1 MEDTSICLSQIEA
14 ENPKPGKQNN
24 KVLEQEILVLDGE
37 YTSPLLSVYA
47 YSSIQKTLKLASAE
61 GESSITEPT
70 SGNSVEGNVEG
81 LENSSK
87 TLWQLEVW
95 IPARKQGPTG
105 KHRLISRMT
114 GSFLRTLSFTISGA
128 PFCDNED
135 EKRFYSFSET
145 LEVKDTKERK
155 IFKFYAPKRHEF
167 RINLEFWC
175 MSMIFPMTF
184 QYALKP
190 AVSARPDSDTL
201 VWLEN
206 RLKRIAIDDKML
218 IAEHFLKEEKRGWPA
233 LNRACAFNF
242 DNSLGVGEM
251 RRYSHYK
258 IKAYRLGMIRP
269 FLLLVSMHPKSAWAN
284 SLEINLAEKLARGQ
298 GDRITLGDAHWE
310 AYYIITAQR
319 KGLIDRTCRTF
330 REKFNP
336 LSKTLEWEKILHRV
350 MKEVMSTR
358 SPGIVKI
365 FQKEKMNHEIKTELE
380 KARQQ
385 RKDAKKHREHE
396 VAESTD
402 DFLMSAGTVTLENLF
417 TRCIFVSSN
426 EEKIANAIRQHP
438 EVASSV
444 SGIDDLLREA
454 VKIVKGDPELSEKL
468 RIIAKYVNSSQS
480 QRKLS

>member
-1 MEDTSICLSQIEA
+1 MPND
-14 ENPKPGKQNN
+14 N
-24 KVLEQEILVLDGE
+24 IL
-37 YTSPLLSVYA
+37 
-47 YSSIQKTLKLASAE
+47 
-61 GESSITEPT
+61 
-70 SGNSVEGNVEG
+70 
-81 LENSSK
+81 
-87 TLWQLEVW
+87 
-95 IPARKQGPTG
+95 
-105 KHRLISRMT
+105 
-114 GSFLRTLSFTISGA
+114 
-128 PFCDNED
+128 
-135 EKRFYSFSET
+135 
-145 LEVKDTKERK
+145 
-155 IFKFYAPKRHEF
+155 
-167 RINLEFWC
+167 
-175 MSMIFPMTF
+175 
-184 QYALKP
+184 
-190 AVSARPDSDTL
+190 
-201 VWLEN
+201 
-206 RLKRIAIDDKML
+206 
-218 IAEHFLKEEKRGWPA
+218 RGWPA

-242 DNSLGVGEM
+242 DNSLGVAEM

-269 FLLLVSMHPKSAWAN
+269 FLLLVSMHPKRRVAWAN

-298 GDRITLGDAHWE
+298 GMSFKEKNVLYDAASGDRITLGDAHWE

-365 FQKEKMNHEIKTELE
+365 FQKEKMNHEIKTELA

-417 TRCIFVSSN
+417 SRCIFVSSN